1 MFPGYVFLNGA
12 IDKARYLEV
21 IKARGLVQI
30 VGGGWD
36 RLAKIEDREIEA
48 IRRIVD
54 ARIPVVPYAYLH
66 EGQRVRIMHGSFT
79 DIVGTLVRTNEN
91 RGLLVVSVE
100 LLRCSVAVQV
110 DCTWITPV

>member
-36 RLAKIEDREIEA
+36 RLGKIEDREIEA
-48 IRRIVD
+48 IRRIVG
-54 ARIPVVPYAYLH
+54 ARVPVVPYAYLH